1 MGNRFNPADR
11 TTLHLQIDFRVTVR
25 GGRAGV
31 SEILADRRQIHSG
44 LQERDGRAVPHA
56 MRMKPLLAE
65 IGSTLAGTVK
75 TPGEDV
81 TNTESGQ
88 RFATVIQKQACF

>member
-65 IGSTLAGTVK
+65 IGKIVASMMK

-81 TNTESGQ
+81 ADTKPGQ
-88 RFATVIQKQACF
+88 RSATVI

>member
-44 LQERDGRAVPHA
+44 LQERDGRAVPNA

-65 IGSTLAGTVK
+65 IGKIVASMMK

-81 TNTESGQ
+81 ADTKPGQ
-88 RFATVIQKQACF
+88 RSATVI